1 MSGGINHSHTCGDTV
16 YHVQIEDLE
25 GARALDVRVYVSG
38 RIVFHKRHA
47 YGLYVSGAEGTER
60 YAAMVREEIEKILAL
75 VEAAIDRGRI
85 KA

>member
-1 MSGGINHSHTCGDTV
+1 MSGGINHSHACGDTV
-16 YHVQIEDLE
+16 YHVQIEDLQ

-47 YGLYVSGAEGTER
+47 YGLYVTEAEGTDR
-60 YAAMVREEIEKILAL
+60 YAAVVRDEIDKILAL
-75 VEAAIDRGRI
+75 VKAAIDRGRI

>member
-1 MSGGINHSHTCGDTV
+1 VTSGVNQSHTHGDVV

-25 GARALDVRVYVSG
+25 ESRALDVRVYVSG

-47 YGLYVSGAEGTER
+47 YGLFVENISDPQSLQT
-60 YAAMVREEIEKILAL
+60 MVKDEIEKILAL
-75 VEAAIDRGRI
+75 VKAAIDRGRI